1 MEENEPT
8 DQPTEEVGKSVRKKR
23 IVKKKKL
30 SDLTE
35 KTRQLFLEANQE
47 ISSSN
52 NTQVATQASPHE

>member
-1 MEENEPT
+1 MEPTEPT
-8 DQPTEEVGKSVRKKR
+8 DQPIEEVGKSVRKKR

-52 NTQVATQASPHE
+52 NTQVATQASPHD

>member
-1 MEENEPT
+1 MEPTEPT
-8 DQPTEEVGKSVRKKR
+8 DQPIEEVGKSVRKKR

-52 NTQVATQASPHE
+52 NKQVATQASPHD

>member
-1 MEENEPT
+1 MEETEPT
-8 DQPTEEVGKSVRKKR
+8 DQPTEEVVKSVRKKR

-52 NTQVATQASPHE
+52 NTQVATQASPHA

>member
-1 MEENEPT
+1 MEPTEPT
-8 DQPTEEVGKSVRKKR
+8 DQPIEEVVKSVRKKR

-52 NTQVATQASPHE
+52 NTQVATQASPHD

>member
-1 MEENEPT
+1 MEPTEPT
-8 DQPTEEVGKSVRKKR
+8 DQPIEEVGKSVRKKR

>member
-8 DQPTEEVGKSVRKKR
+8 DQPTEEVVKSVRKKR

-52 NTQVATQASPHE
+52 NKQVATQASPHD

>member
-1 MEENEPT
+1 MEPTEPT
-8 DQPTEEVGKSVRKKR
+8 DQPIEEVGKSVRKKR

-35 KTRQLFLEANQE
+35 KIRQLFLEANQE